1 MRKAAAFLRFS
12 EHSLGYLVSGGKI
25 PAVRLGGRVL
35 YRRESLMAVMHDAE
49 N

>member
-1 MRKAAAFLRFS
+1 MRKAAAFLRIS
-12 EHSLGYLVSGGKI
+12 DRSLRYLVRGGKI

-35 YRRESLMAVMHDAE
+35 YRRESLMAVIRDAE